1 MQNLWQRARVR
12 QPLAHYAVAGLA
24 GLRFQKLEKCQMVTS
39 VEHRPG
45 LVSWT
50 APVSQPID
58 TRPGDLAAESVKV
71 VDVEAATELETGTEA
86 QVDDGLRDR
95 EDVLSVA
102 KALSDGSRLS
112 IVSWLLDDSEL
123 NVKELCSR
131 LKQSQP
137 AVSHHLK
144 LLKDLNILNMRRD
157 GKHNFYSLKND
168 HASLVR
174 RLLLV

>member
-1 MQNLWQRARVR
+1 
-12 QPLAHYAVAGLA
+12 
-24 GLRFQKLEKCQMVTS
+24 MVTT

-45 LVSWT
+45 LSSWEP
-50 APVSQPID
+50 PVRQSLD
-58 TRPGDLAAESVKV
+58 TRGGDLAAETVKTSEPVPTVVAASVE
-71 VDVEAATELETGTEA
+71 DTEDA
-86 QVDDGLRDR
+86 DGRRDR

-112 IVSWLLDDSEL
+112 IVSWLLDDAEL

-144 LLKDLNILNMRRD
+144 LLKDLNILRMRRE

-168 HASLVR
+168 HAGLVR
-174 RLLLV
+174 CLLLV

>member
-1 MQNLWQRARVR
+1 
-12 QPLAHYAVAGLA
+12 
-24 GLRFQKLEKCQMVTS
+24 MVTS

-45 LVSWT
+45 LDSWT
-50 APVSQPID
+50 PPVTQPVN
-58 TRPGDLAAESVKV
+58 TRSGDLA
-71 VDVEAATELETGTEA
+71 VEAAQAETAETETTQEA
-86 QVDDGLRDR
+86 DGRRDR

-102 KALSDGSRLS
+102 RALSDGSRLS

-168 HASLVR
+168 HAGLVR

>member
-1 MQNLWQRARVR
+1 
-12 QPLAHYAVAGLA
+12 
-24 GLRFQKLEKCQMVTS
+24 MVTS

-45 LVSWT
+45 LASW
-50 APVSQPID
+50 APPITQPIE
-58 TRPGDLAAESVKV
+58 TRAGDLAVEAVKAAEVE
-71 VDVEAATELETGTEA
+71 VEAAAETQE
-86 QVDDGLRDR
+86 DDGRRDR

-102 KALSDGSRLS
+102 RALSDGSRLS
-112 IVSWLLDDSEL
+112 IVSWLIDDSEL

-168 HASLVR
+168 HAGLVR

>member
-1 MQNLWQRARVR
+1 
-12 QPLAHYAVAGLA
+12 
-24 GLRFQKLEKCQMVTS
+24 MVTS

-45 LVSWT
+45 LSSWEP
-50 APVSQPID
+50 PVRQPVE
-58 TRPGDLAAESVKV
+58 TRSADLAVESVDAAQPAEPV
-71 VDVEAATELETGTEA
+71 AEEAAASSEE
-86 QVDDGLRDR
+86 DGRRDR

-102 KALSDGSRLS
+102 RALSDGSRLS
-112 IVSWLLDDSEL
+112 IVSWLLDDAEL

-144 LLKDLNILNMRRD
+144 LLKDLNILRMRRD

-168 HASLVR
+168 HAGLVR

>member
-1 MQNLWQRARVR
+1 
-12 QPLAHYAVAGLA
+12 
-24 GLRFQKLEKCQMVTS
+24 MVTT

-45 LVSWT
+45 LSSW
-50 APVSQPID
+50 APPVAQPIE
-58 TRPGDLAAESVKV
+58 TRPADLAA
-71 VDVEAATELETGTEA
+71 DAAQTDAA
-86 QVDDGLRDR
+86 QAEGATAPAEVNDGLRDR

-102 KALSDGSRLS
+102 RALSDGSRLS
-112 IVSWLLDDSEL
+112 IVSWLLDDTEL

-144 LLKDLNILNMRRD
+144 LLKDLNILNMRRE

-168 HASLVR
+168 HAGLVR

>member
-1 MQNLWQRARVR
+1 
-12 QPLAHYAVAGLA
+12 
-24 GLRFQKLEKCQMVTS
+24 MVTS

-45 LVSWT
+45 MTSWT
-50 APVSQPID
+50 PPVNQPMD
-58 TRPGDLAAESVKV
+58 TRPGDLAA
-71 VDVEAATELETGTEA
+71 DAIQATETEA
-86 QVDDGLRDR
+86 VSDTSADDGLRDR

-112 IVSWLLDDSEL
+112 IVSWLIDDSEL

-168 HASLVR
+168 HAGLVR

>member
-1 MQNLWQRARVR
+1 
-12 QPLAHYAVAGLA
+12 
-24 GLRFQKLEKCQMVTS
+24 MVTS

-45 LVSWT
+45 LASWT
-50 APVSQPID
+50 PPVNQPID
-58 TRPGDLAAESVKV
+58 TRPGDLAAEAAQAAEAQTTE
-71 VDVEAATELETGTEA
+71 VEAATEA
-86 QVDDGLRDR
+86 VADDNDGRRDR

-102 KALSDGSRLS
+102 RALSDGSRLS

-168 HASLVR
+168 HAGLVR

>member
-1 MQNLWQRARVR
+1 
-12 QPLAHYAVAGLA
+12 
-24 GLRFQKLEKCQMVTS
+24 MVTS

-45 LVSWT
+45 LASW
-50 APVSQPID
+50 APPVNQPID
-58 TRPGDLAAESVKV
+58 TRPGDLAAEAVQAAEVEV
-71 VDVEAATELETGTEA
+71 VAESQE
-86 QVDDGLRDR
+86 DDGLRDR

-112 IVSWLLDDSEL
+112 IVSWLIDDSEL

-168 HASLVR
+168 HAGLVR

>member
-1 MQNLWQRARVR
+1 
-12 QPLAHYAVAGLA
+12 
-24 GLRFQKLEKCQMVTS
+24 MVTS

-45 LVSWT
+45 LASWEP
-50 APVSQPID
+50 PVRQPVE
-58 TRPGDLAAESVKV
+58 TRSGDLAVESVDAV
-71 VDVEAATELETGTEA
+71 ETAEPVAEEAAASSEE
-86 QVDDGLRDR
+86 DGRRDR

-102 KALSDGSRLS
+102 RALSDSSRLS
-112 IVSWLLDDSEL
+112 IVSWLLDDAEL

-144 LLKDLNILNMRRD
+144 LLKDLNILGMRRD

-168 HASLVR
+168 HAGLVR